1 MLNGGKTLVKIQK
14 RKNSQ
19 DALIVGSDDQHTK
32 MHPKVP
38 RKRPTMTSTLENL
51 ADQIAKL
58 FRNHPS
64 RRPFNG
70 ELKSGR
76 RAKLGVKSQ
85 NMAD

>member
-1 MLNGGKTLVKIQK
+1 MPNWGKTLVVIQK
-14 RKNSQ
+14 GQKSQ
-19 DALIVGSDDQHTK
+19 DALIVGRDDQHTK
-32 MHPKVP
+32 MYPKVP
-38 RKRPTMTSTLENL
+38 RKQPTMTSKLENL

-64 RRPFNG
+64 RPPING

-85 NMAD
+85 NMAN